1 MKFCVVAMVVCSLV
15 MCQMVYAQ
23 APIVTHDELNQALL
37 KSDNA
42 RKENL
47 AQIRTFFSSGVARKA
62 FKAAHLDL
70 DRVQKGVSTLNSD
83 ELAKLAVQTRQVQS
97 DFAAGALTNQQ
108 ITYIL
113 IALGTAVIVLILVR

>member
-15 MCQMVYAQ
+15 MCQMIYAQ
-23 APIVTHDELNQALL
+23 APIVTQDELKQALV

-47 AQIRTFFSSGVARKA
+47 AQVRTFFSSDVARKA
-62 FKAAHLDL
+62 LAVAHLDA
-70 DRVQKGVSTLNSD
+70 DRVQKAVSTLNSD

-97 DFAAGALTNQQ
+97 DIVAGALTNLQ

-113 IALGTAVIVLILVR
+113 IALGTAVLVLIAVR

>member
-1 MKFCVVAMVVCSLV
+1 MTFRVVAMVVCSLV
-15 MCQMVYAQ
+15 MCQMVDAQ
-23 APIVTHDELNQALL
+23 ALIVTHDELNQALL

-47 AQIRTFFSSGVARKA
+47 AQVRTFFSSDVARKA
-62 FKAAHLDL
+62 FKAAHLNP
-70 DRVQKGVSTLNSD
+70 DRVEKAVSTLNSE
-83 ELAKLAVQTRQVQS
+83 ELAQLAIQTRQVQS